1 MSGLGRPFGC
11 LGVALDIIL
20 ESLDA
25 LGPHFG
31 GLGRHLGPHFGGR
44 GRHAGHLG
52 VHIEIFDGFGVPFGV
67 QFEVN
72 LMTFSSFGVATAH
85 HWFQVRFLMFWEWNS
100 GRSSEELHGIYH
112 AKHTVHIL
120 ARIQFLSR
128 IVVILGPVGE
138 PWGPLE
144 WLGVVLES
152 GRNFDGFWEHQGSRQ
167 RPDWVVELVLLGPNV
182 TMN

>member
-1 MSGLGRPFGC
+1 ML
-11 LGVALDIIL
+11 LDLIL
-20 ESLDA
+20 EA
-25 LGPHFG
+25 LGDTLDLILEAVGDMQDTWGSTF
-31 GLGRHLGPHFGGR
+31 RF
-44 GRHAGHLG
+44 
-52 VHIEIFDGFGVPFGV
+52 VTIFDGFGVPFGV

-152 GRNFDGFWEHQGSRQ
+152 GRSFDGFWDHPRSHQDPKALQSG
-167 RPDWVVELVLLGPNV
+167 G
-182 TMN
+182 

>member
-1 MSGLGRPFGC
+1 ML
-11 LGVALDIIL
+11 LDLIL
-20 ESLDA
+20 EA
-25 LGPHFG
+25 LGDTLDLILEAVGDMQDTWGSTLRF
-31 GLGRHLGPHFGGR
+31 LT
-44 GRHAGHLG
+44 
-52 VHIEIFDGFGVPFGV
+52 IFDGFGVPFGV

-152 GRNFDGFWEHQGSRQ
+152 GRNFDGFWEHQGFWGP
-167 RPDWVVELVLLGPNV
+167 PDWRVTLPLLGPNV
-182 TMN
+182 TMK

>member
-1 MSGLGRPFGC
+1 ML
-11 LGVALDIIL
+11 LDLIL
-20 ESLDA
+20 EA
-25 LGPHFG
+25 LGDTLDLILEAVGDMQDTWASTLRF
-31 GLGRHLGPHFGGR
+31 LT
-44 GRHAGHLG
+44 
-52 VHIEIFDGFGVPFGV
+52 IFDGFGVPFGV

-152 GRNFDGFWEHQGSRQ
+152 GRNFDGFWEHQGFWGP
-167 RPDWVVELVLLGPNV
+167 PDWKAICCFWALLCNNEL
-182 TMN
+182 TAR

>member
-1 MSGLGRPFGC
+1 ML
-11 LGVALDIIL
+11 LDLIL
-20 ESLDA
+20 EA
-25 LGPHFG
+25 LGDTLDLILEAVGDMQDTWGSTF
-31 GLGRHLGPHFGGR
+31 RF
-44 GRHAGHLG
+44 
-52 VHIEIFDGFGVPFGV
+52 VTFFDGFGVPFGV

-152 GRNFDGFWEHQGSRQ
+152 GRSFDGFWDLPRSHQDPKALQSG
-167 RPDWVVELVLLGPNV
+167 W
-182 TMN
+182 